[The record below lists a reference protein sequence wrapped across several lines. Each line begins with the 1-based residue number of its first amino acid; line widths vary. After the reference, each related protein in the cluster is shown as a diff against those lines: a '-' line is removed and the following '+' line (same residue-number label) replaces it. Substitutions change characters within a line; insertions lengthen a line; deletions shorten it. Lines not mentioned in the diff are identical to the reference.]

1 MNGMFHAAAGVTLG
15 GLALGSEATRADLAL
30 CALAGTSPD
39 WDGVLLFVDRPTYR
53 RFHRTLTHGFPGL
66 TIAALA
72 AGAFFSFFGRWDF
85 GLAAF
90 LWLIAA
96 GGHTVSDLFNRS
108 GVALLAPFSME
119 RTKFPAVSWA
129 SPSLTIGAVALA
141 VWVMLA
147 PESRRFATILGLV
160 LYAAYLARRI
170 REPALSDSLSRWWFE
185 SVCGLAGNPEKKSE
199 FSAPA
204 EFNEN
209 RGRIR

>member
-1 MNGMFHAAAGVTLG
+1 MNGVFHAAAGLALGGLTLG
-15 GLALGSEATRADLAL
+15 GEATRADLAL

-39 WDGVLLFVDRPTYR
+39 WDIALLLSGRPAYH

-66 TIAALA
+66 ALAALI
-72 AGAFFSFFGRWDF
+72 AGAFFSFFGKWEF

-96 GGHTVSDLFNRS
+96 GGHTISDLFNRS

-129 SPSLTIGAVALA
+129 NPPLTIGALTVA
-141 VWVMLA
+141 VWVVLA
-147 PESRRFATILGLV
+147 PESRRFATILGLG
-160 LYAAYLARRI
+160 LYAAYVAWRL
-170 REPALSDSLSRWWFE
+170 REPIPSDSLSRWWFDKVFTF
-185 SVCGLAGNPEKKSE
+185 SRDTGEKGD

-204 EFNEN
+204 EYQQKS
-209 RGRIR
+209 GD